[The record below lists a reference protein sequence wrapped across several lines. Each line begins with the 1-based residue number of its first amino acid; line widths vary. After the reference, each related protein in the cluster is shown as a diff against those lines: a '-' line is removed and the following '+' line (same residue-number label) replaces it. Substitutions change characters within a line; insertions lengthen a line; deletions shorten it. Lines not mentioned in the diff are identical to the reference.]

1 MAKYMKLYLCMAK
14 MNFKVMKQYKFD
26 MIVGALSTLL
36 MQISSII
43 FLWTIFDNVKVF
55 AGWTYS
61 EVLLVYGIFTLCR
74 GLNHIFFDN
83 LWIIG
88 KEFIRR
94 GTFDILLVRPA
105 NELFQIVGQKIQI
118 DGVGTFVLGIAV
130 TKVAADGL
138 DLTLTISNVC
148 LWLLIILMGTLII
161 ASINLIF
168 AVSSFW
174 VIRSNNI
181 IWMIFSFADFAQYP
195 LEAFG
200 LGIKFV
206 LTVVIPYGFVSYYPV
221 SCMLGKESFLYIVY
235 ELGILFV
242 LVVLALKLWKFGM
255 KKYESA
261 GN

>member
-14 MNFKVMKQYKFD
+14 MNSNVMKQYKFD

-138 DLTLTISNVC
+138 DLTLTISNAC
-148 LWLLIILMGTLII
+148 LWLLIILDRK
-161 ASINLIF
+161 S
-168 AVSSFW
+168 
-174 VIRSNNI
+174 
-181 IWMIFSFADFAQYP
+181 
-195 LEAFG
+195 
-200 LGIKFV
+200 
-206 LTVVIPYGFVSYYPV
+206 VV
-221 SCMLGKESFLYIVY
+221 
-235 ELGILFV
+235 
-242 LVVLALKLWKFGM
+242 
-255 KKYESA
+255 
-261 GN
+261 

>member
-1 MAKYMKLYLCMAK
+1 MKLYLCMAK
-14 MNFKVMKQYKFD
+14 MNFNVMKQYKFD

-105 NELFQIVGQKIQI
+105 NELFQIVG
-118 DGVGTFVLGIAV
+118 
-130 TKVAADGL
+130 
-138 DLTLTISNVC
+138 
-148 LWLLIILMGTLII
+148 
-161 ASINLIF
+161 
-168 AVSSFW
+168 
-174 VIRSNNI
+174 
-181 IWMIFSFADFAQYP
+181 
-195 LEAFG
+195 
-200 LGIKFV
+200 
-206 LTVVIPYGFVSYYPV
+206 
-221 SCMLGKESFLYIVY
+221 
-235 ELGILFV
+235 
-242 LVVLALKLWKFGM
+242 
-255 KKYESA
+255 
-261 GN
+261 

>member
-1 MAKYMKLYLCMAK
+1 MAKYIKLYLCMSK
-14 MNFKVMKQYKFD
+14 MNFKVMKQYKLD
-26 MIVGALSTLL
+26 MFIGMFSNLL

-105 NELFQIVGQKIQI
+105 NELFQIIGQKIQL
-118 DGVGTFVLGIAV
+118 DGVGTFVLGIAI
-130 TKVAADGL
+130 TKVATDGL
-138 DLTLTISNVC
+138 DLRFSISNIC
-148 LWLLIILMGTLII
+148 LWFLIILMGTLII

-174 VIRSNNI
+174 VVKSNNI
-181 IWMIFSFADFAQYP
+181 IWMIYSFADFAQYP
-195 LEAFG
+195 LEIFG
-200 LGIKFV
+200 LGIKFILTIV
-206 LTVVIPYGFVSYYPV
+206 LPYGFVSYYPV

-235 ELGILFV
+235 EMV
-242 LVVLALKLWKFGM
+242 LLVIIVVVALRLWKFGT